1 MMREI
6 IGKNRFIRKLVE
18 KRGTVQHD
26 SGACVYC
33 GKCGRTCPMKA
44 INVRT
49 KERKLEINRDV
60 CVRCESCVKICPR
73 SALRMS

>member
-18 KRGTVQHD
+18 KRGTVQH
-26 SGACVYC
+26 
-33 GKCGRTCPMKA
+33 GRTCPMKA

-49 KERKLEINRDV
+49 KERKLEINHDV